1 MNKPCRW
8 TRKITRLSAPVC
20 WLMASAAVGA
30 ADTSVHDRVK
40 AQIEAALRAQEAA
53 NANHET
59 GQQLA
64 RRLYA
69 PDVALVGSGEPHI
82 RHGIASAEK
91 SVEAWRQSLGP
102 DGQATCKF
110 ELEEP
115 FVASETTASSF
126 IILRC
131 KAPSSASAQDSAIR
145 MMYVWKLTAVGWR
158 VALEIWEPG
167 DR

>member
-1 MNKPCRW
+1 MNKPRL
-8 TRKITRLSAPVC
+8 RIRQATRLSVWAVC
-20 WLMASAAVGA
+20 WLAASAVVTA

-40 AQIEAALRAQEAA
+40 GEIEAALRAQEAA
-53 NANHET
+53 NVNHET

-102 DGQATCKF
+102 DGQASCKF
-110 ELEEP
+110 ELQEP
-115 FVASETTASSF
+115 LVASETTASSF
-126 IILRC
+126 IILSC
-131 KAPSSASAQDSAIR
+131 KAAPHDSPIR
-145 MMYVWKLTAVGWR
+145 MMYVWRLTDVGWR
-158 VALEIWEPG
+158 VALEMWEPG